1 MERAGR
7 LFGKLHLPPE
17 MADPGARVR
26 GAWTR
31 AVGKNVAK
39 HTTVVALVRDKLVVE
54 VEDRVWQKYLVG
66 LQHFIIRNLAKEM
79 GEHIV
84 KDLDLRPMPPR
95 IRAQRAEA
103 SRPTPAGTDEASA
116 IEDPVLQMLYRKSAG
131 KELGK
136 AKKESA

>member
-7 LFGKLHLPPE
+7 LFGKMHLPPE

-39 HTTVVALVRDKLVVE
+39 HTAVVALVRDTLVVE
-54 VEDRVWQKYLVG
+54 VEDSVWQRDLAR
-66 LQHFIIRNLAKEM
+66 LQHFVIRNLAKEM
-79 GEHIV
+79 GEYIV
-84 KDLDLRPMPPR
+84 KRLDLRPMPLR
-95 IRAQRAEA
+95 RRAQRAESA
-103 SRPTPAGTDEASA
+103 RPTVVATDEASQ
-116 IEDPVLQMLYRKSAG
+116 IEDPVLQMLYRRA
-131 KELGK
+131 